1 MGTQKSQ
8 RLDKV
13 LAHMGIGTRKEIK
26 KLVKAGRV
34 NINGTIANDPGI
46 HVTPD
51 QDEIT
56 VDGIPIHYREH
67 IYLMMNKPQG
77 VISATEDRFNEV
89 ITDLLEPEHRVFDPF
104 PVGRLDKDTEGL
116 ILLTSDGKLSHQ
128 LLSPKKHVPKTYF
141 ALVEGA
147 VTEADREAFGNGITL
162 DDGYQTMPGQLN
174 ILKSGLIS
182 EVELTIYE
190 GKYHQVKRMFEAV
203 GKRVKF
209 LKRIAMGP
217 LSLDPDLEPG
227 EYRELS
233 EKEIEALKKATSSI

>member
-8 RLDKV
+8 RLDKI

-26 KLVKAGRV
+26 KLVRAGRV
-34 NINGTIANDPGI
+34 RLNGITANDPGI
-46 HVTPD
+46 HVYPD
-51 QDEIT
+51 QDELT
-56 VDGIPIHYREH
+56 VDGIPILYREH

-89 ITDLLEPEHRVFDPF
+89 ISDLLEPEHRVFDPF

-116 ILLTSDGKLSHQ
+116 ILLTNDGKLSHQ
-128 LLSPKKHVPKTYF
+128 LLSPKKHVPKVYY

-147 VTEADREAFGNGITL
+147 VTEADREAFASGITL
-162 DDGYQTMPGQLN
+162 DDGYETLPGQLR
-174 ILKSGLIS
+174 ILNSGPVS
-182 EVELTIYE
+182 EVEVTIYE

-233 EKEIEALKKATSSI
+233 DEEIEMLKKATSSR

>member
-174 ILKSGLIS
+174 ILKSGPIS

-209 LKRIAMGP
+209 LKRTAMGP

-233 EKEIEALKKATSSI
+233 EEEIEALKKATSSI

>member
-233 EKEIEALKKATSSI
+233 EEEIEALKKATSSI